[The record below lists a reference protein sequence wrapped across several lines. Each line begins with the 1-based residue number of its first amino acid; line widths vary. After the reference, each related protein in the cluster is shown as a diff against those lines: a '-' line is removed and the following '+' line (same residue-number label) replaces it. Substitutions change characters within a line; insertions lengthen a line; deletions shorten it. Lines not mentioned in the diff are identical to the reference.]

1 MKPKILNI
9 IYYFILTSYVA
20 LLTANITHYHSV
32 HFNTNLSPIFSENNL
47 LNRNP
52 NHSYFDCP
60 LHITINNL
68 HNVNLTVQSHQYFL
82 FNESEKLV
90 SLNKHSTPLLNVYHS
105 ILLRAPPELLL

>member
-60 LHITINNL
+60 LHITFNNL
-68 HNVNLTVQSHQYFL
+68 HNVNLTAQSHQYIL
-82 FNESEKLV
+82 SNESEKLV
-90 SLNKHSTPLLNVYHS
+90 SLDKHSTPLLNVYHS
-105 ILLRAPPELLL
+105 ILLRAPPELLF